1 MMDQLINNN
10 ETLQKKRR
18 RRVKRVRN
26 KELKIRFSEQE
37 YETIK
42 TKAGEKSIA
51 EFMREYC
58 LNAADYQL
66 PKAVKYP
73 KIDPK
78 VMLILAGAAN
88 NLNQIARGINQQNLR
103 QQPLDLLS
111 IYGKIAL
118 LEQILS
124 DIEKRLTS
132 STSIDNEDQ

>member
-10 ETLQKKRR
+10 ETIQKKSR
-18 RRVKRVRN
+18 RRVKRVRD
-26 KELKIRFSEQE
+26 KQLKIRFSEQE

-58 LNAADYQL
+58 LNATDYQP

-88 NLNQIARGINQQNLR
+88 NLNQIARGINQQNLAAVA
-103 QQPLDLLS
+103 LDFV
-111 IYGKIAL
+111 
-118 LEQILS
+118 
-124 DIEKRLTS
+124 D
-132 STSIDNEDQ
+132 